1 MPIKITFHNLI
12 ARINTGINDI
22 IVKQTFFSYTI
33 EILTDKP
40 EQPAVMF
47 NNRPT
52 NNKNVFFL
60 QSRDKKIVQ
69 KHR

>member
-40 EQPAVMF
+40 EQPAVCSTID
-47 NNRPT
+47 RPT

-60 QSRDKKIVQ
+60 
-69 KHR
+69 

>member
-60 QSRDKKIVQ
+60 
-69 KHR
+69 